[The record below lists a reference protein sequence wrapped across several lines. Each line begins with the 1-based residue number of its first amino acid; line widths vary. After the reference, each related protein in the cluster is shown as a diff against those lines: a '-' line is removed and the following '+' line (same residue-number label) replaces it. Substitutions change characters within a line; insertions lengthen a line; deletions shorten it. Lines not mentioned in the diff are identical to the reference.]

1 MLQPADDGKSGIAE
15 CVCVRACVR
24 GCVRACVRACVRV
37 CVCVCGGGRYIDFL
51 ILFQLLG
58 LPIRSRLLPL
68 HHFIVTA
75 ASRATCEVS
84 VLKPKHTRPPMH
96 QTEISPHDKRGR
108 WGISNT

>member
-1 MLQPADDGKSGIAE
+1 MTENQALQSV
-15 CVCVRACVR
+15 CVCACVRAWVRACVR
-24 GCVRACVRACVRV
+24 AYVRACVRACV
-37 CVCVCGGGRYIDFL
+37 CVCVLGGRYIDFL

-68 HHFIVTA
+68 YHFIVTA